1 MENTV
6 KNLDIII
13 QKVSKLM
20 DAYHD
25 LKAENETM
33 RDQIGLLKVEAEN
46 YKSQIEQNNNINIAT
61 PGKVE
66 DQKVAKQLTN
76 QISDISEVR
85 SASPHQG
92 QQQPELLKMQL
103 DEIIDELDQCIHIIQ
118 KNRDGKQ

>member
-33 RDQIGLLKVEAEN
+33 RDQISLLKVEVEN

-85 SASPHQG
+85 SVSPHQG

>member
-33 RDQIGLLKVEAEN
+33 RDQISLLKVEVEN

>member
-66 DQKVAKQLTN
+66 DQKGAKQLTN